1 MRLCS
6 DYGRHVSLCNKLLG
20 LGCIGSQEGNIVMRV
35 SKSTILSLVAL
46 AVVLIGIPLLVIVY
60 QANRTGQSPLNFLKG
75 MIARMGG
82 EKSVGDQSAPLGRKA
97 GKAVKF
103 IRKSSIGDPMGDSK
117 PWITNLTIVDL
128 DTDGLKDVVACD
140 AKLNRI
146 CWIRQTAP
154 GAFSEHKIGNEVRGP
169 AHVSPCDIDLDGDLD
184 LLIAKMGMIFPNND
198 KIGAVVVLE
207 NDGARGFTN
216 RTLAE
221 KVARVTDVR
230 CGDLDGDGDQ
240 DLAVGQ
246 FGYDDGEIR
255 WMENKGDWAFD
266 SHVLLKLSGTINT
279 PIMDMD
285 GDGDLDIVALV
296 SQEWEEIYV
305 FENDGAGK
313 FETRRIYGSTN
324 EDFGSSGIS
333 IVDLDLDGDADIL
346 YTNGDAFDY
355 IPPGPRPW
363 HGVQWLENKG
373 KLTFVYHRIGDLPG
387 AFAANGV
394 DVDRDG
400 DLDVVAVSGFN
411 DWDKL
416 DASSMVWFENDAD
429 MGFVY
434 HDLASDPTHLLVL
447 DSADMDNDGWV
458 DLVTGGFYAYPPYDR
473 MGRVV
478 FWQNVWPKRE

>member
-1 MRLCS
+1 MR
-6 DYGRHVSLCNKLLG
+6 
-20 LGCIGSQEGNIVMRV
+20 I
-35 SKSTILSLVAL
+35 SKSTILSAAAL
-46 AVVLIGIPLLVIVY
+46 AVVLVGIPLLVIVH
-60 QANRTGQSPLNFLKG
+60 QAGRTGQSPAEYLKRS
-75 MIARMGG
+75 MARFG
-82 EKSVGDQSAPLGRKA
+82 EENTASKDSKSHEPRSDEIVAFVERKP
-97 GKAVKF
+97 
-103 IRKSSIGDPMGDSK
+103 IGDPVGEGK
-117 PWITNLTIVDL
+117 PWISNLAVVDL
-128 DTDGLKDVVACD
+128 DQDGLKDVVACD

-154 GAFSEHKIGNEVRGP
+154 GQYQEIQIGEEVRGP
-169 AHVSPCDIDLDGDLD
+169 AHVSPCDIDRDGDLD

-207 NDGARGFTN
+207 NEGGGRFRN
-216 RTLAE
+216 RTLVE
-221 KVARVTDVR
+221 NVARVTDVR
-230 CGDLDGDGDQ
+230 GGDLDGDGDV

-255 WMENKGDWAFD
+255 WMENKGNGSFE
-266 SHVLLKLSGTINT
+266 SHVLLKLSGTIHT
-279 PIMDMD
+279 PVADLD

-305 FENDGAGK
+305 FENDGKGGFK
-313 FETRRIYGSTN
+313 TRRVYGSTN

-333 IVDLDLDGDADIL
+333 LVDLDRDGDVDIL

-373 KLTFVYHRIGDLPG
+373 GLDFVYHRIGDLPG
-387 AFAANGV
+387 AYSASGV

-411 DWDKL
+411 DWSNPQ
-416 DASSMVWFENDAD
+416 ASSMVWFENRGD
-429 MGFVY
+429 MRFVY
-434 HDLASDPTHLLVL
+434 HDLVAAPTHLLVL
-447 DSADMDNDGWV
+447 ETADMDSDGWV

-473 MGRVV
+473 MGRVDL
-478 FWQNVWPKRE
+478 WKNVWPRVQTGK

>member
-1 MRLCS
+1 M
-6 DYGRHVSLCNKLLG
+6 H
-20 LGCIGSQEGNIVMRV
+20 I
-35 SKSTILSLVAL
+35 SKSTIISIAVLAAILV
-46 AVVLIGIPLLVIVY
+46 GIPLLVIIY
-60 QANRTGQSPLNFLKG
+60 EAHRTGQSPTDYLKRK
-75 MIARMGG
+75 IARIGEESTVPEELKAKDRILG
-82 EKSVGDQSAPLGRKA
+82 EIIKFVEKSQ
-97 GKAVKF
+97 
-103 IRKSSIGDPMGDSK
+103 IGDPVGESK
-117 PWITNLTIVDL
+117 PWITNLSIVDL
-128 DTDGLKDVVACD
+128 DKDGLKDVVACD

-146 CWIRQTAP
+146 CWIRQTAS
-154 GAFSEHKIGNEVRGP
+154 GKFNESKIGDEVRGP

-207 NDGARGFTN
+207 NTGTDRFTN
-216 RTLAE
+216 RNLVE

-230 CGDLDGDGDQ
+230 CGDLDGDGDA

-255 WMENKGDWAFD
+255 WMENKGNWAFD
-266 SHVLLKLSGTINT
+266 SHILLKLSGTIHT
-279 PIMDMD
+279 PIADMD
-285 GDGDLDIVALV
+285 DDGDLDIVALV

-305 FENDGAGK
+305 FENDGTGK
-313 FETRRIYGSTN
+313 FKTRRVYGSTN

-373 KLTFVYHRIGDLPG
+373 DLEFIYHRIGDLPG
-387 AFAANGV
+387 AYAANGV

-400 DLDVVAVSGFN
+400 DLDVVAVSAFN
-411 DWDKL
+411 DWDKP
-416 DASSMVWFENDAD
+416 DVSSMVWFENGGD
-429 MGFVY
+429 MEFVY
-434 HDLASDPTHLLVL
+434 HDLVSAPTHLLVL
-447 DSADMDNDGWV
+447 DSADMDKDGWV
-458 DLVTGGFYAYPPYDR
+458 DFVTGGFYAYPPYDR

-478 FWQNVWPKRE
+478 LWKNVFPNESR